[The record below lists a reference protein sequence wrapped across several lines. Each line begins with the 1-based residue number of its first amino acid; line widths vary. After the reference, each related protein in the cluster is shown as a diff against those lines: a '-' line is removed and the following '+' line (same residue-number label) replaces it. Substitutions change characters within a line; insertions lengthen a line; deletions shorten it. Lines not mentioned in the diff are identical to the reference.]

1 MSQTTLRGRVAW
13 CFGDDFDV
21 DEIVG
26 VENIRTFDIDFL
38 KSVCMTPFVE
48 GFAEEVRPG
57 DLIVAGRNFGY
68 GHPHDQP
75 MLAMRALG
83 VAGVVAE
90 SFAPL
95 FARSETFNGFP
106 LLACPGISA
115 TVKRGDTLTV
125 RWETGVVEIDGG
137 ASLQAVPPGPDVI
150 ELVRAGGG
158 HALLLARRDT
168 AGPS

>member
-1 MSQTTLRGRVAW
+1 MRLQGRVVTV
-13 CFGDDFDV
+13 FGDDFDV

-26 VENIRTFDIDFL
+26 VENIRTVDIEFL
-38 KSVCMTPFVE
+38 KRICMTPFE
-48 GFAEEVRPG
+48 PAFAERVQAG

-75 MLAMRALG
+75 MQAMRALG

-106 LLACPGISA
+106 LLSCPGIVSA
-115 TVKRGDTLTV
+115 VQPLDRLTV
-125 RWETGVVEIDGG
+125 EWVTGVVVNERTGER
-137 ASLQAVPPGPDVI
+137 LQGVPPAPDAV
-150 ELVRAGGG
+150 ELVQAGGG
-158 HALLLARRDT
+158 HSLLMAARHRR
-168 AGPS
+168 